1 VSEPIAAKTVC
12 IRGGVMTT
20 VEATGIDTARPTIPV
35 KPSFI
40 AAFTLAQIGAYVSFM
55 PLFQVL
61 LPLKAE
67 AIDSANKAVVLSQVA
82 ILGSI
87 TASVANLLA
96 GAISDR
102 TTSRFGRRRPWM
114 VVGALSTVAS
124 YFLIMMAQSMVQLM
138 AGIVCFQVAFNM
150 LFSALLAVLPDRVP
164 DDQKGRVAAFLSLG
178 HPIGAMAG
186 VVLVGG
192 LLVSEA
198 SRYFAIGVVL
208 LIAIA
213 PFALALKDPPLP
225 ARQRPPFKWRAFL
238 AGFWIDPRAHPDFAL
253 AWVSRFMVL
262 VAITLTQCYML
273 FYLQDKLHYSELF
286 PGRRA
291 EQGMAFLTTVATCA
305 NVACGMLGGMLSD
318 RLKRRKLFAAGAAL
332 VLAGAMLVF
341 ALAPSW
347 PLVVVGFVIFGCA
360 VGCYYAVDIALVSQV
375 LPSQKDAGKDLGVIN
390 LANTLPQAM
399 APILAMWVLG
409 PAHVNYAALYLVA
422 AGLAAAGGLAILPIR
437 GVR

>member
-1 VSEPIAAKTVC
+1 
-12 IRGGVMTT
+12 MTT
-20 VEATGIDTARPTIPV
+20 AEAAGIDRARPTIPV

-67 AIDSANKAVVLSQVA
+67 HIDSANKAVVLSQVA

-87 TASVANLLA
+87 TASIANLLA
-96 GAISDR
+96 GAVSDR

-124 YFLIMMAQSMVQLM
+124 YFLIMMAQSTAQLM
-138 AGIVCFQVAFNM
+138 AGIVCFQLAFNM

-164 DDQKGRVAAFLSLG
+164 DAQKGRVAAFLSLG

-186 VVLVGG
+186 VILVGG

-198 SRYFAIGVVL
+198 SRYLAIGLVL
-208 LIAIA
+208 LVAIA
-213 PFALALKDPPLP
+213 PFALGLNDPPLP
-225 ARQRPPFKWRAFL
+225 PGERPPFTWRGFL
-238 AGFWIDPRAHPDFAL
+238 SGFWIDPRAHPDFAL

-273 FYLQDKLHYSELF
+273 FYLQDALHYSDLF

-291 EQGMAFLTTVATCA
+291 EQGMALLTTVATCA

-332 VLAGAMLVF
+332 VLAGAMVVFSLV
-341 ALAPSW
+341 PSW
-347 PLVVVGFVIFGCA
+347 PVVVIGFVIFGCA

-390 LANTLPQAM
+390 LANTVPQAL
-399 APILAMWVLG
+399 APMLALWFLG
-409 PAHVNYAALYLVA
+409 PSHVNYHALYLVA

>member
-1 VSEPIAAKTVC
+1 MTAA
-12 IRGGVMTT
+12 
-20 VEATGIDTARPTIPV
+20 EAVGIDRARPTIPV
-35 KPSFI
+35 KPGFI

-67 AIDSANKAVVLSQVA
+67 AIDSAGKAIVLSQVA

-87 TASVANLLA
+87 SASLANLLA

-114 VVGALSTVAS
+114 VIGALGTVAS
-124 YFLIMMAQSMVQLM
+124 YFLIMIAHSAVQLM
-138 AGIVCFQVAFNM
+138 AGIVCFQLAFNL
-150 LFSALLAVLPDRVP
+150 LFAALLAVLPDRVP
-164 DDQKGRVAAFLSLG
+164 DAQKGRVAAFLSLG

-186 VVLVGG
+186 AILVGG
-192 LLVSEA
+192 LLVGEA
-198 SRYFAIGVVL
+198 SRYLAIAVVL
-208 LIAIA
+208 LVAIA
-213 PFALALKDPPLP
+213 PFALGLNDPPLP
-225 ARQRPPFKWRAFL
+225 QGERPPFDWRGFV
-238 AGFWIDPRAHPDFAL
+238 AGFWINPRAHPDFAL
-253 AWVSRFMVL
+253 AWASRFMVL
-262 VAITLTQCYML
+262 VAITLTQSYML
-273 FYLQDKLHYSELF
+273 FYLQDALHYSDLF

-332 VLAGAMLVF
+332 GLAAAMLVF
-341 ALAPSW
+341 SLAPVW
-347 PLVVVGFVIFGCA
+347 PAVVAGFVIFGCA

-409 PAHVNYAALYLVA
+409 PAHVNYQALYLVA
-422 AGLAAAGGLAILPIR
+422 AALAAAGGLAILPIR

>member
-1 VSEPIAAKTVC
+1 MSEPIAAKTV
-12 IRGGVMTT
+12 RNGGSVMTAAEAIG
-20 VEATGIDTARPTIPV
+20 VEEARPTTPV

-87 TASVANLLA
+87 TASFANLLA

-114 VVGALSTVAS
+114 VVGALGTVAS
-124 YFLIMMAQSMVQLM
+124 YFVIMMAQSAIQLM
-138 AGIVCFQVAFNM
+138 AGIVCFQVAFNL

-164 DDQKGRVAAFLSLG
+164 DAQKGRVAAFLSLG

-186 VVLVGG
+186 AILVGG
-192 LLVSEA
+192 LLVGEA
-198 SRYFAIGVVL
+198 PRYFAIGIVL
-208 LIAIA
+208 LVAIA
-213 PFALALKDPPLP
+213 PFALALNDPPLP
-225 ARQRPPFKWRAFL
+225 RGQRPPFDWREFL
-238 AGFWIDPRAHPDFAL
+238 AGFWINPRAYPDFAL
-253 AWVSRFMVL
+253 AWISRFMVL

-273 FYLQDKLHYSELF
+273 FYLQDALHYPDLF
-286 PGRRA
+286 PGQRA
-291 EQGMAFLTTVATCA
+291 EQGMALLTTVATCA

-318 RLKRRKLFAAGAAL
+318 RLKRRKLFAAGAAI
-332 VLAGAMLVF
+332 VLSGAMLVF
-341 ALAPSW
+341 SMVPGW
-347 PLVVVGFVIFGCA
+347 PVVVVGFVIFGCA

-399 APILAMWVLG
+399 APVLAMWVLG
-409 PAHVNYAALYLVA
+409 PTHVNYHALYLVA

>member
-1 VSEPIAAKTVC
+1 MTAAEV
-12 IRGGVMTT
+12 
-20 VEATGIDTARPTIPV
+20 AGIDRARPTIPV

-61 LPLKAE
+61 MPLKAE

-82 ILGSI
+82 ILGAL
-87 TASVANLLA
+87 TASLANLLA

-114 VVGALSTVAS
+114 VVGALGTVAS
-124 YFLIMMAQSMVQLM
+124 YFLIMMARDVVQLM
-138 AGIVCFQVAFNM
+138 AAIVCFQLAFNL

-164 DDQKGRVAAFLSLG
+164 DAQKGRVAAFLSLG

-186 VVLVGG
+186 VILVGG

-198 SRYFAIGVVL
+198 ARYVAIGVVL
-208 LIAIA
+208 LAAIA
-213 PFALALKDPPLP
+213 PFALGLNDRPLSP
-225 ARQRPPFKWRAFL
+225 GERPPFHWRSFL
-238 AGFWIDPRAHPDFAL
+238 AGFWINPRAHPDFAL
-253 AWVSRFMVL
+253 AWISRFMVL
-262 VAITLTQCYML
+262 IAITLTQCYML
-273 FYLQDKLHYSELF
+273 FYLQDALHYSALF
-286 PGRRA
+286 PGQRA
-291 EQGMAFLTTVATCA
+291 EQGMALLTTVATIA

-318 RLKRRKLFAAGAAL
+318 RLKRRKLFASGAAL
-332 VLAGAMLVF
+332 TLAAAMIVFSLV
-341 ALAPSW
+341 PSW
-347 PLVVVGFVIFGCA
+347 PVVLIGFVIFGCA

-375 LPSQKDAGKDLGVIN
+375 LPSQNDAGKDLGVIN

-409 PAHVNYAALYLVA
+409 PAHVNYHALYLVA

>member
-1 VSEPIAAKTVC
+1 
-12 IRGGVMTT
+12 MTT
-20 VEATGIDTARPTIPV
+20 AEAIGIDRARPTIPV

-67 AIDSANKAVVLSQVA
+67 GIDPANKAVVLSQVA
-82 ILGSI
+82 ILGAA
-87 TASVANLLA
+87 TASIANLLA

-114 VVGALSTVAS
+114 VAGALSTVAS
-124 YFLIMMAQSMVQLM
+124 YFLIMMAQSTIQLM
-138 AGIVCFQVAFNM
+138 AGIVCFQLAFNV

-186 VVLVGG
+186 VILVGG

-198 SRYFAIGVVL
+198 SRYLAIGLVL
-208 LIAIA
+208 LVAIA
-213 PFALALKDPPLP
+213 PFALALNDPPLP
-225 ARQRPPFKWRAFL
+225 RGERPPFNWRDFL
-238 AGFWIDPRAHPDFAL
+238 AGFWINPRAHPDFAL

-273 FYLQDKLHYSELF
+273 FYLQDALHYSNLF

-291 EQGMAFLTTVATCA
+291 EQGMALLTTIATCA

-332 VLAGAMLVF
+332 VLAGAMVVFSLV
-341 ALAPSW
+341 PSW
-347 PLVVVGFVIFGCA
+347 PVVMVGFLIFGCA

-409 PAHVNYAALYLVA
+409 PAHVNYHALYLVA

>member
-1 VSEPIAAKTVC
+1 
-12 IRGGVMTT
+12 MTAVE
-20 VEATGIDTARPTIPV
+20 VEAIDKARPTLPV

-61 LPLKAE
+61 LPLKAA
-67 AIDSANKAVVLSQVA
+67 AIDGAGKAVLLSHVA
-82 ILGSI
+82 IFGAI
-87 TASVANLLA
+87 TASIANLLA

-114 VVGALSTVAS
+114 VVGALATVAS
-124 YFLIMMAQSMVQLM
+124 YFLIMTADTASKLILGMIGFQL
-138 AGIVCFQVAFNM
+138 AFNL
-150 LFSALLAVLPDRVP
+150 LFSAMLAVLPDRVP
-164 DDQKGRVAAFLSLG
+164 DVQKGRVAAFLSLG

-186 VVLVGG
+186 AVLVGG
-192 LLVSEA
+192 LLVGEA
-198 SRYFAIGVVL
+198 ARYIAISVVL
-208 LIAIA
+208 LVAIA
-213 PFALALKDPPLP
+213 PFALGLKDTPL
-225 ARQRPPFKWRAFL
+225 AANERPPFRWRAFL
-238 AGFWIDPRAHPDFAL
+238 SELWIDPRAHPSFAL

-262 VAITLTQCYML
+262 VAITLTQSYML

-291 EQGMAFLTTVATCA
+291 EQGMALLTTVATCA

-318 RLKRRKLFAAGAAL
+318 RLKRRKLFAAGAAMTL
-332 VLAGAMLVF
+332 
-341 ALAPSW
+341 ALAMVTFSLVPGW
-347 PLVVVGFVIFGCA
+347 PIVVLGFVIFGCG

-375 LPSQKDAGKDLGVIN
+375 LPSQLNAGKDLGVIN
-390 LANTLPQAM
+390 LANTVPQAL
-399 APILAMWVLG
+399 APMLALWFLG
-409 PAHVNYAALYLVA
+409 PSHVNYQALYLVA

>member
-1 VSEPIAAKTVC
+1 
-12 IRGGVMTT
+12 MTT
-20 VEATGIDTARPTIPV
+20 AEAIGIDRARPTVPV

-67 AIDSANKAVVLSQVA
+67 GIDSANKAVVLSLVA
-82 ILGSI
+82 ILGAA
-87 TASVANLLA
+87 TASIANLLA

-114 VVGALSTVAS
+114 VAGALSTVAS
-124 YFLIMMAQSMVQLM
+124 YFLIMMAQSTIQLM
-138 AGIVCFQVAFNM
+138 AGIVCFQLAFNV

-186 VVLVGG
+186 VILVGG

-198 SRYFAIGVVL
+198 SRYLAIGLVL
-208 LIAIA
+208 LVAIA
-213 PFALALKDPPLP
+213 PFALALNDPPLP
-225 ARQRPPFKWRAFL
+225 RGERPPFNWRDFL

-273 FYLQDKLHYSELF
+273 FYLQDALHYSNLF

-291 EQGMAFLTTVATCA
+291 EQGMALLTTIATCA

-332 VLAGAMLVF
+332 VLAGAMVVFSLV
-341 ALAPSW
+341 PSW
-347 PLVVVGFVIFGCA
+347 PVVMAGFVIFGCA

-409 PAHVNYAALYLVA
+409 PAHVNYHALYLVA